1 MSSGKDIGGRR
12 YGKLV
17 AIKPTGGTKNGSK
30 IWLCQCDCGNTKT
43 TTVRMLNSGKT
54 SSCGCYKIE
63 KARAN
68 LTTHNKRNTRL
79 YTIWNHMKDRC
90 YNPNSKIYRFYGGR
104 NIIICDEWKNDFE
117 TFYNW
122 AINNGYDDSLTI
134 DRINSFGNYE
144 PSNCRWITI
153 QDQQRNRTNNRFI
166 TYNNET
172 KTLSQW
178 ATEYGFTWEQL
189 RDRIDKLGWDF
200 EKAILTPIH
209 KQVKYNCIK

>member
-1 MSSGKDIGGRR
+1 
-12 YGKLV
+12 
-17 AIKPTGGTKNGSK
+17 
-30 IWLCQCDCGNTKT
+30 
-43 TTVRMLNSGKT
+43 
-54 SSCGCYKIE
+54 
-63 KARAN
+63 
-68 LTTHNKRNTRL
+68 
-79 YTIWNHMKDRC
+79 MKDRC
-90 YNPNSKIYRFYGGR
+90 YNSNSKIYRFYGER
-104 NIIICDEWKNDFE
+104 NISICDEWKNDFE

-134 DRINSFGNYE
+134 DRIDSFGNYE
-144 PSNCRWITI
+144 PNNCRWITI

-200 EKAILTPIH
+200 EKAILTPIR
-209 KQVKYNCIK
+209 KQKNSTI

>member
-1 MSSGKDIGGRR
+1 
-12 YGKLV
+12 
-17 AIKPTGGTKNGSK
+17 
-30 IWLCQCDCGNTKT
+30 
-43 TTVRMLNSGKT
+43 MLNSGKT

-63 KARAN
+63 KARTN
-68 LTTHNKRNTRL
+68 STTHNKRNTRL

-90 YNPNSKIYRFYGGR
+90 YNLNSKIYRFYGER
-104 NIIICDEWKNDFE
+104 NIIICDEWKNNFE
-117 TFYNW
+117 AFYNW
-122 AINNGYDDSLTI
+122 AINNGYDDLLTI

-209 KQVKYNCIK
+209 KKLNTTV

>member
-1 MSSGKDIGGRR
+1 MSYGKDISGRR

-17 AIKPTGGTKNGSK
+17 AIKPTGETKNGRK

-43 TTVRMLNSGKT
+43 TTVTMLNSGKT

-68 LTTHNKRNTRL
+68 STTHNKRNTRL
-79 YTIWNHMKDRC
+79 YTIWSHMKDRC
-90 YNPNSKIYRFYGGR
+90 YNPNSKIYRFYGER

-117 TFYNW
+117 AFYNW

-189 RDRIDKLGWDF
+189 RDRIDKLGWNF

-209 KQVKYNCIK
+209 KKLNTTV

>member
-1 MSSGKDIGGRR
+1 M
-12 YGKLV
+12 
-17 AIKPTGGTKNGSK
+17 
-30 IWLCQCDCGNTKT
+30 
-43 TTVRMLNSGKT
+43 
-54 SSCGCYKIE
+54 E
-63 KARAN
+63 
-68 LTTHNKRNTRL
+68 
-79 YTIWNHMKDRC
+79 
-90 YNPNSKIYRFYGGR
+90 
-104 NIIICDEWKNDFE
+104 NDFE
-117 TFYNW
+117 AFYNW

-189 RDRIDKLGWDF
+189 RDRIDKLGWNF

-209 KQVKYNCIK
+209 KKLNTTV